1 MKSHTIT
8 VLSLFTATLNLAGC
22 SPVPA
27 SRYALHTEQI
37 PTGIITKVFDSKHN
51 TDLVCITEL
60 NQDPPSITVLPF
72 SRLDVSWVSVGPF
85 GQEEVLVGHRGKD
98 GGNEHS
104 IVVSGPDRPKESM
117 LGNTDANKDGKT
129 DKRVLRFQ
137 TETGFIQYFDLDA
150 NGILDA
156 QYSMALED
164 DSAREARILLEHRW
178 VAIVGDGATFHNPAP
193 KVTSMDNPPV
203 TYQFQDGVW
212 QRTEV
217 PATPQ

>member
-8 VLSLFTATLNLAGC
+8 VLSLFTATHILAGC

-60 NQDPPSITVLPF
+60 NQEPPSVTVLPL
-72 SRLDVSWVSVGPF
+72 SRLDVSWVSIGPF
-85 GQEEVLVGHRGKD
+85 GQEEVLVGFREKD
-98 GGNEHS
+98 GRNEHS
-104 IVVSGPDRPKESM
+104 IVVSGSDRPKESM

-150 NGILDA
+150 

-178 VAIVGDGATFHNPAP
+178 VAIVSEEMDFHDPTVM
-193 KVTSMDNPPV
+193 VTSKEEPLT
-203 TYQFQDGVW
+203 TYQFHEGTW
-212 QRTEV
+212 RETET